1 MKYVFL
7 LLLLMGFVCDLQAQ
21 EQTVQVMQENAR
33 TLMQGGD
40 FDNAI
45 ILFEKA
51 KQKEPNNIEIQ
62 KDLCYTNF
70 LKRDFSRAIEVG
82 KEMVENP
89 NADPQAFQIL
99 GLAYKEIASYKE
111 AGVLYRKALKKFPN
125 SGVIYN
131 EYAEIYALDKEIDEA
146 IVQWEK
152 GIEVDPGYSSNYY
165 NATLYHIRKG
175 DWLRAAIYGEFFLNL
190 ESYSTRTEEIKP
202 QVLIAYKSLLIPGTL
217 QQLKDSKTASIF
229 EKTLI
234 DVLSKASAKTK
245 MVGMDDLLSIR
256 TRFIIEW
263 ISSKQKQFPY
273 RLFEQQQY
281 LLSQGLFEAYQ
292 YWLFQPSIPVDTYD
306 AWLKKHNKEM
316 EGFKAFQGSRVFK
329 VPVGQYYFNR

>member
-7 LLLLMGFVCDLQAQ
+7 LLVLVNTVCSLQAQ
-21 EQTVQVMQENAR
+21 EQTAQVMQENAR

-51 KQKEPNNIEIQ
+51 KRKEPNNIDIQ

-70 LKRDFSRAIEVG
+70 LKRDFARAVEVG
-82 KEMVENP
+82 KEMVDNP

-99 GLAYKEIASYKE
+99 GLAYKAIASYKE

-131 EYAEIYALDKEIDEA
+131 EYAEIYALDNEIEEA
-146 IVQWEK
+146 ITQWEK

-165 NATLYHIRKG
+165 NATLYYIRRG
-175 DWLRAAIYGEFFLNL
+175 NWLRAAIYGEYFLNL

-217 QQLKDSKTASIF
+217 QQLKDAKTNSAF

-234 DVLSKASAKTK
+234 DVLLNASAGIKTP
-245 MVGMDDLLSIR
+245 GMEELLTIR

-263 ISSKQKQFPY
+263 ISTKQKQFPY
-273 RLFEQQQY
+273 RIFEQQQY

-292 YWLFQPSIPVDTYD
+292 YWMFQPSIPEDQYEN
-306 AWLKKHNKEM
+306 WLKKHTKEM
-316 EGFKAFQGSRVFK
+316 EGFKTFQGSRVFK
-329 VPVGQYYFNR
+329 VQVGQYYFTR